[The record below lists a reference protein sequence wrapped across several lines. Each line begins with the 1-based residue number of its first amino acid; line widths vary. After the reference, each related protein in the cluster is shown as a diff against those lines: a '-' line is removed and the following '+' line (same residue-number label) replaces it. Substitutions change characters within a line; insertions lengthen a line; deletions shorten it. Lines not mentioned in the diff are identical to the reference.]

1 MYVRN
6 KNMPKEHILVTTIES
21 SHLSTTQGPNFGGP
35 ILMICCSGTGV
46 LDAKLALKELLK
58 IILRSISRYLFCNH
72 E

>member
-1 MYVRN
+1 M
-6 KNMPKEHILVTTIES
+6 LVTRIEIR
-21 SHLSTTQGPNFGGP
+21 HLSTTHGSTFGGP

>member
-6 KNMPKEHILVTTIES
+6 KNMPKEHMLVTRIEI
-21 SHLSTTQGPNFGGP
+21 SHLSTTQGSTFGGP
-35 ILMICCSGTGV
+35 ILMICCCGTGV

-58 IILRSISRYLFCNH
+58 IILGSISRSFFCNH